1 MNFIGGYR
9 PHQMQVVTFGSGT
22 GLKKII
28 RRRPNNP
35 GSIRCH
41 FGLHDFDV
49 ATDFHTKEATSLVLI
64 CSRCP
69 AVYDMELEKAFYPDN
84 VSDYE
89 LPRPTPPVKPVK
101 RPMTDDQASL
111 TDLITELNYSV
122 RELTAELARSRAENK
137 CDGKMVSPGEE

>member
-1 MNFIGGYR
+1 MNFIGGYQ
-9 PHQMQVVTFGSGT
+9 PHRMQVVTFGSGT
-22 GLKKII
+22 WLKKII

-49 ATDFHTKEATSLVLI
+49 ATDFHTKEPTSLVLI

-84 VSDYE
+84 VSDYD
-89 LPRPTPPVKPVK
+89 PTRLMPPMPPVK
-101 RPMTDDQASL
+101 RPKTDDQASL
-111 TDLITELNYSV
+111 RDLITELNYSV
-122 RELTAELARSRAENK
+122 RELTAELAKARSGNK
-137 CDGKMVSPGEE
+137 

>member
-1 MNFIGGYR
+1 MNFMGGYCHHR
-9 PHQMQVVTFGSGT
+9 MQVVTFGSGT
-22 GLKKII
+22 GTKRII
-28 RRRPNNP
+28 RRLPNNP

-89 LPRPTPPVKPVK
+89 LPRPTPPVKLPK
-101 RPMTDDQASL
+101 ADDQASL
-111 TDLITELNYSV
+111 KHLITELNYSV

-137 CDGKMVSPGEE
+137 CGGKMVPPGED